1 MQDKKPDREPIPE
14 HFQSVAAAAEFW
26 DTHDV
31 ADYDDLTQEAHFEV
45 DLQRH
50 RFLTPLEPV
59 LVRKIAGHARQQ
71 GISTETLIHLW
82 LTEKVAGLASSH

>member
-1 MQDKKPDREPIPE
+1 MAEKTPEREAIPE
-14 HFQSVAAAAEFW
+14 HFESVATAAEFW

-50 RFLTPLEPV
+50 RFLTALEPKLAQKV
-59 LVRKIAGHARQQ
+59 AGHARRQ

-82 LTEKVAGLASSH
+82 LTEKVADLAPSH